1 MKRLLACVCV
11 LTLVAAGTAAAQ
23 SLPFSDNFDPAPLP
37 VYQTWP
43 GNTPNLMASDT
54 NHPQSDGHSLR
65 AFATN
70 PGQWT
75 DVYTMTTDATTA
87 GGGVKGVVAAEV
99 WVWDD
104 NSVSNTAATPVN
116 AMLAFAGNNGTATP
130 GFGTDYAELGIISG
144 NTASLNNWVIRVRG
158 YDQAN
163 GTTWFDTG
171 VARYQGFVQLEIV
184 ADALPSQG
192 GDGLYHFFINGVD
205 VTPTSAAYLAS
216 GKRNP
221 ATGLEWMR
229 IGSNSSTV
237 QDFWYDTLNVR
248 PVPEPSSIALIGL
261 GLVGLVGYG
270 VRRRRRD

>member
-1 MKRLLACVCV
+1 MKCTLLCTCV
-11 LTLVAAGTAAAQ
+11 LAIGIAGIASAQ
-23 SLPFSDNFDPAPLP
+23 SLPFFDNFDPTPQP

-54 NHPQSDGHSLR
+54 NHPQSDGHDLH

-87 GGGVKGVVAAEV
+87 GGGVKGPVSADV

-104 NSVSNTAATPVN
+104 NSVSNSGANPVN
-116 AMLAFAGNNGTATP
+116 AMLAFAGNAGSSTP

-144 NTASLNNWVIRVRG
+144 NTASLNDWVIRVRG

-171 VARYQGFVQLEIV
+171 VARYQGFVHLQIY
-184 ADALPSQG
+184 ADALPSAG

-205 VTPTSAAYLAS
+205 VTPTTPLYLAD
-216 GKRNP
+216 GKRNS

-237 QDFWYDTLNVR
+237 QDFWYDTLRV
-248 PVPEPSSIALIGL
+248 VPEPSSVVLAGL

-270 VRRRRRD
+270 LRRRRNTV